1 MKATRRRAR
10 DVMVVALSILVLL
23 RVLAGFRF
31 FILDDGEDA
40 RAGIALAGLLGM
52 FMSGWQTT
60 FAWRV

>member
-10 DVMVVALSILVLL
+10 DVMVVALSIRVPLG
-23 RVLAGFRF
+23 VLAGFRF

-40 RAGIALAGLLGM
+40 RVGTTLAGLLGM

-60 FAWRV
+60 IARRA